1 MTNNCESYKKFESL
15 NIKNSNY
22 LKMGK
27 TAALQNVIIST
38 PAKEDWDNILQRIMT
53 SYNDISKGINPKG
66 LLKINLTSAQIKLLT
81 CFSDK
86 DELTMT
92 ELSRNLSVSMPT
104 MTAMVDRLVNSK
116 MVERERGSIDRRVVK
131 VRLTDAGE
139 KILKKL
145 TRIRRKEMEKVLMNL
160 NKEEMKNYLTSI
172 EVVAQLL
179 TKARQRKDVGRIT

>member
-1 MTNNCESYKKFESL
+1 
-15 NIKNSNY
+15 
-22 LKMGK
+22 MGK

-139 KILKKL
+139 KVLKKL

-160 NKEEMKNYLTSI
+160 NEEEMKNYLTSI